1 MRTGAQLGRLGPRR
15 SRIRR
20 ALAALLRR
28 GVVRGRRYTST
39 QCCGRPARPRT
50 AAPPASS
57 CCNVQRRS
65 RLRSSSSRAGR
76 RTTPHACATRRRSG
90 RCVLCV
96 ACCTLHVAW
105 SGITS
110 PHACATRATATAV
123 VFLRFGDCSAAVRGW
138 SGWSTAVVT
147 VYSRCRDRPGD
158 PLGPSQ
164 AALAVLTLDSGLT
177 VAVDCAIAIEQRA
190 YALAKV
196 RRRLPPYR

>member
-1 MRTGAQLGRLGPRR
+1 MGRMRMRRAGRHTYGMAANCASTSARGMHRLLRCGTGAQLGRLGPRR

-39 QCCGRPARPRT
+39 QCCGSPARPRT

-76 RTTPHACATRRRSG
+76 RTTPHACATRRRYG

-110 PHACATRATATAV
+110 PHACATRASATAV
-123 VFLRFGDCSAAVRGW
+123 VFLRFGHCSAAARGW
-138 SGWSTAVVT
+138 SGLVHCS
-147 VYSRCRDRPGD
+147 SH
-158 PLGPSQ
+158 
-164 AALAVLTLDSGLT
+164 
-177 VAVDCAIAIEQRA
+177 
-190 YALAKV
+190 
-196 RRRLPPYR
+196 RL